1 MSSLSLLVDASGNPL
16 AGTFGKPLPTANIA
30 GASTGTSAGVAVG
43 GLNPQS
49 LLTPVGIDAYGAL
62 TIRPGVCPTHSSN
75 SASPVPTGTAA
86 GKSMLS
92 MFNASTT
99 TWQRV
104 AAIIA
109 LCPPQINTSGGLLG
123 IGSGT
128 SYTSIYFGIYRITG
142 HSGGTSLTPVMA
154 DPADDS
160 ILDPGFTVRVG
171 ATVTGLASAPSY
183 TWDAAY
189 NGLIPVGPRPDLCMK
204 VWTMPPGYG
213 LVVRNLNAVSTSIGF
228 MMNVTC
234 AQNIA

>member
-1 MSSLSLLVDASGNPL
+1 MAGNASIQSDTSGNLAVGPFGQPL
-16 AGTFGKPLPTANIA
+16 VSATGAMAGLSIGGINPAGRLSPLP
-30 GASTGTSAGVAVG
+30 
-43 GLNPQS
+43 
-49 LLTPVGIDAYGAL
+49 IDAYGSV
-62 TIRPGVCPTHSSN
+62 TMRPGVCPTHSSN
-75 SASPVPTGTAA
+75 SVSPVVTGTTA
-86 GKSMLS
+86 GKNMMS

-128 SYTSIYFGIYRITG
+128 SYTPIYFGIYRITG
-142 HSGGTSLTPVMA
+142 HSGGTSLTPVCA
-154 DPADDS
+154 DPADDAS
-160 ILDPGFTVRVG
+160 LDPGFTVRTG
-171 ATVTGLASAPSY
+171 ATVTGIAAAPNY

-204 VWTMPPGYG
+204 VWTMPPGSG
-213 LVVRNLNAVSTSIGF
+213 LVVRNMSALSTSIGF